1 MEIKETQENLNNK
14 KIKTGLTLG
23 IIGLFAWFIPLIGFP
38 ITIIGLIFS
47 IKASKTTKKKTAIW
61 AMTLSII
68 GLFLTIVNASIG
80 AYMGATG
87 QHTLVNKIMNNQ
99 PVFNWI
105 YEKDSS
111 LNPDG
116 GNQTNIFLEIKYL
129 NNPIQKKFIETFPG
143 QCYELSNP
151 DQDIVKNSKN
161 IQCYYAGY
169 GYKFKIIK
177 QDNFYEVKRQLF
189 EEGSAEYTPTKQNY
203 ETVIKFEI

>member
-1 MEIKETQENLNNK
+1 
-14 KIKTGLTLG
+14 
-23 IIGLFAWFIPLIGFP
+23 
-38 ITIIGLIFS
+38 
-47 IKASKTTKKKTAIW
+47 
-61 AMTLSII
+61 
-68 GLFLTIVNASIG
+68 
-80 AYMGATG
+80 
-87 QHTLVNKIMNNQ
+87 MNNQ
-99 PVFNWI
+99 PIFNWV
-105 YEKDSS
+105 YEKDNS

-129 NNPIQKKFIETFPG
+129 NEPIQKKFIETFPG

-177 QDNFYEVKRQLF
+177 QDSFYEVKKQLF
-189 EEGSAEYTPTKQNY
+189 EEGSEEYSPSKQNY